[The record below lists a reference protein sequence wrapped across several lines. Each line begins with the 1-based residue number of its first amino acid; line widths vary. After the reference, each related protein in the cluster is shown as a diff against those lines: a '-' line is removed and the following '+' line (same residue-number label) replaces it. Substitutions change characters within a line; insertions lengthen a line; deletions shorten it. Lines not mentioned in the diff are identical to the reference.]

1 MQWRGRRARGVWWS
15 LQRTTCSRHLKQNP
29 SVTLSIG
36 SQPKRVERRWNTYSS
51 KFVRFWMQEMGGEWS
66 CCGE

>member
-36 SQPKRVERRWNTYSS
+36 SQPNEWEEEEEEGEEEGYSH
-51 KFVRFWMQEMGGEWS
+51 
-66 CCGE
+66 